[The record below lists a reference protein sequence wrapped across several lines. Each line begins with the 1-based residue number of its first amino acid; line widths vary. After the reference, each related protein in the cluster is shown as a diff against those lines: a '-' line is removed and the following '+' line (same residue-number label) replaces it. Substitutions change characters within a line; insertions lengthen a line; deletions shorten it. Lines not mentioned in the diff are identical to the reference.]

1 MNCFIVLFE
10 IKKAPL
16 VQGRHMDGS
25 KELHR
30 IGAQIRNTYVW
41 KEDCIHNV

>member
-30 IGAQIRNTYVW
+30 IGAQIRNTYV
-41 KEDCIHNV
+41 